1 MEDQSAFDILLNTL
15 KYYGL
20 VTDSDTQL
28 LNDIKT
34 AWTGK
39 VIGPNSTVDDIGIQ
53 LRDSKAF
60 QERFPANQTLKAQG
74 KPQYSV
80 SQYLRLESDYK
91 QALQSAG
98 MPAGFYDQP
107 QDFQGFIANDVSVQ
121 EVAARA
127 ELGYRAVRQSDPQVV
142 AEFKRLYGVSEGE
155 LAAYFIDP
163 ERMRPT
169 FDRYEAERQARAAQI
184 AAAGTQQAGMTIS
197 QQQAE
202 QLARAGISG
211 EQAQQGFQA
220 LGDQQDLIQGGM
232 IGEQAFTQEEAI
244 GGTFGTN
251 AEARRAINE
260 RRRRRQAEFEAGG
273 SFAGQQGT
281 QTGLT
286 TIG

>member
-1 MEDQSAFDILLNTL
+1 MEEDSAFEILLNTL

-20 VTDSDTQL
+20 VTDTDTQL
-28 LNDIKT
+28 LNEIKT

-39 VIGPNSTVDDIGIQ
+39 IIMPGDGPNEIGIQ
-53 LRDSKAF
+53 LRDSEAF
-60 QERFPANQTLKAQG
+60 KKRFPANQALKAQG

-80 SQYLRLESDYK
+80 LEYLRLESDYK

-98 MPAGFYDQP
+98 MPPGFYDSP
-107 QDFQGFIANDVSVQ
+107 EDFQGFISNDVSVQ

-232 IGEQAFTQEEAI
+232 VGEQAFTQEEAI

>member
-53 LRDSKAF
+53 LRDSEAF
-60 QERFPANQTLKAQG
+60 KKRFPANDALKAQG

-107 QDFQGFIANDVSVQ
+107 QDFQGFITNDVSVE

-127 ELGYRAVRQSDPQVV
+127 QLGYQAVRQADPQVV

-184 AAAGTQQAGMTIS
+184 AAAGTQQAGMTVS
-197 QQQAE
+197 VQQAE

-211 EQAQQGFQA
+211 EQAQETFQA
-220 LGDQQDLIQGGM
+220 LGDQQGLFQAGM
-232 IGEQAFTQEEAI
+232 TGETQMTQEEII
-244 GGTFGTN
+244 GGAFNQN
-251 AEARRAINE
+251 AETRRAINE

-273 SFAGQQGT
+273 SFATSQGT

>member
-220 LGDQQDLIQGGM
+220 LGDQQDIIQGGM
-232 IGEQAFTQEEAI
+232 VGEQAFTQEEAI

>member
-39 VIGPNSTVDDIGIQ
+39 VIGPNSSIDDIGIQ
-53 LRDSKAF
+53 LRDSEAF
-60 QERFPANQTLKAQG
+60 KKRFPANDALKAQG

-107 QDFQGFIANDVSVQ
+107 QDFQGFISNDVSVE

-127 ELGYRAVRQSDPQVV
+127 QLGYQAVRQADPQVV
-142 AEFKRLYGVSEGE
+142 QEFKRLYGVSEGE

-184 AAAGTQQAGMTIS
+184 AAAGTQQAGMTIGV
-197 QQQAE
+197 QQAE
-202 QLARAGISG
+202 QLARAGVSG

-220 LGDQQDLIQGGM
+220 LGEQQGLIQGGM
-232 IGEQAFTQEEAI
+232 AGEQAFTQEEVI
-244 GGTFGTN
+244 GATFGTN

-273 SFAGQQGT
+273 SFATSQGT

>member
-1 MEDQSAFDILLNTL
+1 MEEQSAFDILFNTL
-15 KYYGL
+15 KFYGL
-20 VTDSDTQL
+20 VSDTDTRL
-28 LNDIKT
+28 VDAIKT

-53 LRDSKAF
+53 LRDNPVF
-60 QERFPANQTLKAQG
+60 QERFPANKALAAAG

-80 SQYLRLESDYK
+80 SRYLQLEADYK
-91 QALQSAG
+91 NALQNAG
-98 MPAGFYDQP
+98 MPPGFYDQP
-107 QDFQGFIANDVSVQ
+107 QDFQNFIANDVSVE

-127 ELGYRAVRQSDPQVV
+127 QLGYQAVRQAPPQVV
-142 AEFKRLYGVSEGE
+142 AEFQRLYGVSEGE

-184 AAAGTQQAGMTIS
+184 AAAGTTQAGMTVT

-202 QLARAGISG
+202 TLARAGVSG
-211 EQAQQGFQA
+211 ETAQQTFQA
-220 LGDQQDLIQGGM
+220 LGDQQGLFQAGM
-232 IGEQAFTQEEAI
+232 RGEQAMTQEEVI
-244 GGTFGTN
+244 GGAFGTN

-260 RRRRRQAEFEAGG
+260 RRRRRQAEFETGG
-273 SFAGQQGT
+273 SFATNQAT

>member
-20 VTDSDTQL
+20 VTDTDTQL
-28 LNDIKT
+28 LNDIKA

-39 VIGPNSTVDDIGIQ
+39 IIGPGDGPNEIGIQ
-53 LRDSKAF
+53 LRDSEAF
-60 QERFPANQTLKAQG
+60 KKRFPANQALRSQG

-80 SQYLRLESDYK
+80 LEYLRLESDYK

-98 MPAGFYDQP
+98 MPPGFYDSP
-107 QDFQGFIANDVSVQ
+107 EDFQGFIANDVSVE

-127 ELGYRAVRQSDPQVV
+127 QLGYQAVRQADPQVV

-184 AAAGTQQAGMTIS
+184 AAAGTQQAGMTIGV
-197 QQQAE
+197 QQAE
-202 QLARAGISG
+202 QLARAGVSG

-220 LGDQQDLIQGGM
+220 LGEQQGLIQGGM
-232 IGEQAFTQEEAI
+232 AGEQAFTQEEAI
-244 GGTFGTN
+244 GATFGTN

-273 SFAGQQGT
+273 SFATSQGT

>member
-1 MEDQSAFDILLNTL
+1 MEEQSAFDILLNTL
-15 KYYGL
+15 KFYGL
-20 VTDSDTQL
+20 VTDTDTRL
-28 LNDIKT
+28 VDAIKT

-39 VIGPNSTVDDIGIQ
+39 VILPGDGPNEIGIQ
-53 LRDSKAF
+53 LRDNPAF
-60 QERFPANQTLKAQG
+60 QERFPANKALAAAG

-80 SQYLRLESDYK
+80 LEYLKLESDYK
-91 QALQSAG
+91 SALQEAG
-98 MPAGFYDQP
+98 MPPGFYDSP
-107 QDFQGFIANDVSVQ
+107 QDFQGFIANDVSVN

-127 ELGYRAVRQSDPQVV
+127 QLGYQAVRQAPPQVV
-142 AEFKRLYGVSEGE
+142 AEFQRLYGVSEGE

-184 AAAGTQQAGMTIS
+184 AAAGTTQAGMTVS

-202 QLARAGISG
+202 QLARAGVSG
-211 EQAQQGFQA
+211 EQAQQTFQA
-220 LGDQQDLIQGGM
+220 LGDQQGLFQAQM
-232 IGEQAFTQEEAI
+232 QGEQAMTQEEII
-244 GGTFGTN
+244 GGAFETN
-251 AEARRAINE
+251 AQARRAINE

-273 SFAGQQGT
+273 SFATGQAT

>member
-53 LRDSKAF
+53 LRDSEAF
-60 QERFPANQTLKAQG
+60 KKRFPANDALKAQG

-107 QDFQGFIANDVSVQ
+107 QDFQGFITNDVSVE

-127 ELGYRAVRQSDPQVV
+127 QLGYQAVRQADPQVV

-184 AAAGTQQAGMTIS
+184 AAAGTQQAGITVS

-202 QLARAGISG
+202 QLARAGVSG

-220 LGDQQDLIQGGM
+220 LGDQQGLFQAGM
-232 IGEQAFTQEEAI
+232 TGEEAVTQEQAI
-244 GGTFGTN
+244 GATFGTN

-273 SFAGQQGT
+273 SFATSQGT